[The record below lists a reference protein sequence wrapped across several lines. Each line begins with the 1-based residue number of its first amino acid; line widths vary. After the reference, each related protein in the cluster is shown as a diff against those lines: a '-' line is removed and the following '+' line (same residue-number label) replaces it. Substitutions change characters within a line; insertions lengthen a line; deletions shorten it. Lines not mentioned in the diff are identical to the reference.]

1 MLQAEGDEE
10 EEPMWIEVAVDLILS
25 LLSQSSCIPKNMLD
39 IFFFHLCPHL
49 TGAALGQITKVCTHV
64 NELQAFD
71 LLTVRIRTV
80 CQ

>member
-1 MLQAEGDEE
+1 
-10 EEPMWIEVAVDLILS
+10 MWVEVAVDLILS
-25 LLSQSSCIPKNMLD
+25 LLSRSSCIPKNMLD

-49 TGAALGQITKVCTHV
+49 TGAALGQITKVCTHG

-71 LLTVRIRTV
+71 LLTLRTCNV

>member
-1 MLQAEGDEE
+1 
-10 EEPMWIEVAVDLILS
+10 MWVEVAVDLILS

-49 TGAALGQITKVCTHV
+49 TGAALGQITKVRTRV

-71 LLTVRIRTV
+71 LLTVRTHNV